1 MNTDMIDLRS
11 DTITRPTPDMLN
23 AMQSAV
29 TGDDVFAEDPTAVD
43 LQERVADM
51 FGHEAALF
59 CPSGTMTNQIAINVH
74 VRPGDEVICDRS
86 AHIYNYEGAGI
97 ARNSGASV
105 RLLHGVNGRFT
116 WEDVVSEINP
126 TDSHYARTSL
136 VSIEDTS
143 NRGGGAVWE
152 ESQIERIRVG
162 CQQHGLPLHLDGARI
177 WNAMIARNG
186 GTPPPL
192 EQWRSYGRRFDSISV
207 CFSKGMGAPV
217 GSVLIGNK
225 SFIQEAH
232 RTRKVLG
239 GGMRQIGVIAAAC
252 LHAIDHELPRLAED
266 HDHAKT
272 LGNALE
278 RQSYVQ
284 HVDPVATNIVIFEL
298 IPAVTAE
305 KFVEWAAGVGILC
318 FAFGP
323 QKVRMVTHRDI
334 STEAVQ
340 RAASLIDRS
349 PF

>member
-1 MNTDMIDLRS
+1 MIDLRS
-11 DTITRPTPDMLN
+11 DTITRPTASMLK
-23 AMQSAV
+23 AMQSAH
-29 TGDDVFAEDPTAVD
+29 TGDDVFAEDPTAVA

-74 VRPGDEVICDRS
+74 VRPGDEVVCDRS

-105 RLLHGVNGRFT
+105 RLLHGKNGRFT
-116 WEDVVSEINP
+116 WDDVVAEINP
-126 TDSHYARTSL
+126 ADSHYARTAL

-152 ESQIERIRVG
+152 ESEIERIRLG
-162 CQQHGLPLHLDGARI
+162 CQKNGLPLHLDGARI
-177 WNAMIARNG
+177 WNAMIARNQ

-192 EQWRSYGRRFDSISV
+192 DQWRAYGRRFDSISV

-217 GSVLIGNK
+217 GSVLIGNGA
-225 SFIQEAH
+225 FIQEAH

-239 GGMRQIGVIAAAC
+239 GGMRQIGVIASAC
-252 LHAIDHELPRLAED
+252 IHALDHELPRMHKD
-266 HDHAKT
+266 HDHAKS
-272 LGNALE
+272 LGRVLE
-278 RQSYVQ
+278 NQTFIE
-284 HVDPVATNIVIFEL
+284 HVDPVETNIVIFEL
-298 IPAVTAE
+298 TRAVTAE
-305 KFVEWAAGVGILC
+305 KFVQWAEDAGILC

-334 STEAVQ
+334 STEQ
-340 RAASLIDRS
+340 IERACSLIDRVS
-349 PF
+349 F